1 MVTPE
6 PDVDRR
12 PEETEACVVYR
23 PCTCK
28 HCGEKAEWRDC
39 LVCDSCEEMY
49 HIYCTNIPN
58 KQIPPTTW
66 YCTACTD
73 NGALSLH
80 ENCVLCEKL
89 HSPGTRILNEKDSL
103 SSSKA
108 KEYDWPEKWSTT
120 QCHICRT
127 DVNEGEDF
135 RICTHG
141 DCPHSRYHVKCLT
154 SKQLN
159 SYGSR
164 WYCPSCLCRACLCD
178 RDDEKIILCDAC
190 DYAYHIY
197 CLDPPQD
204 TIPTG
209 KWFCKKCD
217 VGVKRIREAR
227 EAFEKKLKKEERER
241 VPSKVVKKRK
251 RGSGPLEK
259 PFLHV
264 KIPDYLLEKSQ
275 TKEGEMKQVL
285 YKKPLK
291 FVVEQREEDGLDK
304 SIGKRERVPSKV
316 IKKRKRG
323 SGPLEKPW
331 LHVNIPDYLLENN
344 QKKKGEMKQ
353 QVPYK
358 KHLKFIEE
366 QREMKQVLYKH
377 VEKPL
382 KFVEERREEEGLDK
396 SIGKEKPF
404 KPVEEQREEDRLD
417 KSVGVDMLLTAAKT
431 LEEDLGVAPEKS

>member
-89 HSPGTRILNEKDSL
+89 HSPGTRILNEKDAL

-108 KEYDWPEKWSTT
+108 KEYDWPEKRSTT